1 MRGLIAELVSS
12 RHQITVTDM
21 EAGLEHLS
29 RSGGTLRHVDQL
41 FIITELDRK
50 ALETARRTFTLAQE
64 LGVARV
70 HLIGNKLRD
79 EPDKKD
85 FEKFAAELGIE
96 IAAAMSFDEDARQAD
111 RRGIALYD
119 YAPNSL
125 TVRALEQVVTRLEKD
140 FELVPSHAPISSA
153 SSPTTSSASDAP
165 SNLEGLSPEEIK
177 SGFPNVIERKNFSA
191 P

>member
-41 FIITELDRK
+41 FIITEMDRK
-50 ALETARRTFTLAQE
+50 ASETARRTFHLAQE

-70 HLIGNKLRD
+70 ALIGNKLRD
-79 EPDKKD
+79 ANDHND
-85 FEKFAAELGIE
+85 LEKFAAGLGIE
-96 IAAAMSFDEDARQAD
+96 IAAAIAFDEDAHQAD

-119 YAPNSL
+119 YAPHST
-125 TVRALEQVVTRLEKD
+125 TVRALEQVVSKLEHE
-140 FELVPSHAPISSA
+140 FELVPAHQPITSVAAPALSAAADGSSI
-153 SSPTTSSASDAP
+153 
-165 SNLEGLSPEEIK
+165 LEGLTPKEIK
-177 SGFPNVIERKNFSA
+177 KRFPECD
-191 P
+191 